1 MAAPR
6 DRVLNALPGICRV
19 FVLCLWALSKLLAWR
34 TQTGQS
40 FLHPDAYYILY
51 FVSYILYLISCI
63 LYFISCILYLI
74 SLSCILYLYLV
85 SYILYLISYILYLV
99 FQSEALA
106 LMAVRPCSYAS
117 KTLVFFFLPFD
128 VAKVRKI
135 LTYPKFF
142 SNYFYKI
149 FIASHDALRVA
160 ALQLKTQ
167 SRGRSKFHP
176 TLYYIILLYNIK

>member
-51 FVSYILYLISCI
+51 FISCI
-63 LYFISCILYLI
+63 
-74 SLSCILYLYLV
+74 LYLV
-85 SYILYLISYILYLV
+85 SYILSLVFGLWSFV